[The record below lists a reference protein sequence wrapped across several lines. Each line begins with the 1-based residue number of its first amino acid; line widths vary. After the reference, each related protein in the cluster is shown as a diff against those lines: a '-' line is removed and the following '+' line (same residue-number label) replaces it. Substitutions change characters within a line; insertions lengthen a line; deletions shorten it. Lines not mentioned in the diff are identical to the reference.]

1 MARNQGKGGNGTIV
15 WGIVV
20 PIRVK
25 KNENK
30 GVNITIPVIFMDKI
44 IAMIYVPF
52 FHKSNN

>member
-1 MARNQGKGGNGTIV
+1 MTINQGKGGNGHV
-15 WGIVV
+15 DGGIVI

-25 KNENK
+25 HNENK

-44 IAMIYVPF
+44 IAMIYVTF